1 MASDSQ
7 DKPPLPS
14 YVEISEETRRLI
26 ALPLRCETIDG
37 ESFISLAMRLAARN
51 GLSGPRELWSSF
63 GLLEWNDTA
72 LMRDPLDV
80 VTMSLVS
87 GETHER
93 IASLSPVW
101 VERTGNFREWDPGS
115 YFAQL
120 SGQSLEF
127 RDFAQTRRVCPAC
140 IAESP
145 HEPLLWRVD
154 ALAGCLKHGTLFITA
169 CICGRKLDW
178 SGHVNVC
185 PDCGVQLGSLASD
198 PMPAADVDVTEYV
211 MGRFLGEKDAPC
223 AWLNGRTLG
232 QTLAMIR
239 WVGDVAEAGNPDTPL
254 RTYYASGF
262 AALRSP
268 PDELLSLIRAR
279 GGNLVHVGNDAA
291 FASARVG
298 AGYLQPSLPGLVP
311 EIAEPI
317 AALVR
322 VAAASDKRSSD

>member
-223 AWLNGRTLG
+223 AWLNGRNDPLG
-232 QTLAMIR
+232 RRRRRSRESRHSTENVLRLRLCSTPKPAGRITFVDPGPGGQPRSRWKRRRIR
-239 WVGDVAEAGNPDTPL
+239 ICKSRRRLSPTVAAGPGSRDR
-254 RTYYASGF
+254 RT
-262 AALRSP
+262 
-268 PDELLSLIRAR
+268 DR
-279 GGNLVHVGNDAA
+279 GTGAGGR
-291 FASARVG
+291 RVG
-298 AGYLQPSLPGLVP
+298 
-311 EIAEPI
+311 
-317 AALVR
+317 
-322 VAAASDKRSSD
+322 